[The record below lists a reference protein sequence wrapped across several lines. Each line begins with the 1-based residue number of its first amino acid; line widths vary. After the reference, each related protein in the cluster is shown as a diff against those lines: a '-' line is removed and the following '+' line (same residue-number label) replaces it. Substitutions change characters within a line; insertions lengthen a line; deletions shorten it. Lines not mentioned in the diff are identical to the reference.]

1 MFKNRNKKKRVVIN
15 IKNTI
20 FIMFIL
26 QKLIIYT
33 NDICL

>member
-1 MFKNRNKKKRVVIN
+1 MSKKLI
-15 IKNTI
+15 ID

-33 NDICL
+33 NDICLLQHLKKNQ

>member
-1 MFKNRNKKKRVVIN
+1 MFKNRNKKKRDVIN
-15 IKNTI
+15 INI
-20 FIMFIL
+20 LFYIMFIL